1 MIFNGVMANQSQNAV
16 FLLNARIQEQKIKK
30 KTKIYAECIK
40 EVLNT
45 FFLIKNGFENK

>member
-1 MIFNGVMANQSQNAV
+1 MMIFNGVMANQSQNAV
-16 FLLNARIQEQKIKK
+16 FLLNARIQEKIKK